1 MRARRTPTS
10 PDHAVTAS
18 SPSAAT
24 PSQPLLAQRRHPFS
38 ASGAARRPAHPRHL
52 VRNPRM
58 AVPKNLLYCA
68 LLQFWVF
75 DLGSRVSINP
85 ESKSR
90 AVNREVLSE
99 LIKLHGKTSL
109 GGKLPAY
116 DGRKSLYTAGS
127 LPFESEEFSVTLV
140 DPEKKDKEKAER
152 EYKIT
157 IRIAG
162 RTDLYHLQQ
171 FLKGRQRDMPQETI
185 QVLDVVLRES
195 PSWNYVTV
203 SRSFFSTTFGH
214 RGDIGEG
221 LECWRGYYQ
230 SLRPTQM
237 GLSLNIDISATS
249 FFKPVTVV
257 QFVLEF
263 LNLRDASRPLTD
275 RDRIKIK
282 KALRGVR
289 VETNHQ
295 EDQIRRYK
303 ITGITPVPM
312 SQLIFP
318 VDERGTR
325 MSVVHYFMQRYNY
338 NLQYT
343 SWPCLQS
350 GSDARPVYL
359 PMEACKIVEGQRY
372 SKKLNDKQVA
382 NILRA
387 TCQRPQQREQ
397 SIREMVL
404 HNKYA
409 EDKFAQEFGIN
420 VCSDLVSVPA
430 RVLPPPML
438 RYHDSGK
445 EKTCAPSVGQWNMI
459 NKKMINGGIIDNWA
473 CVSFSRM
480 RPEEVH
486 RFCCDLI
493 QMCNMTG
500 MSVNSRPLVDNRSA
514 SPNHIENA
522 LRDVYRRTTEMLSK
536 QGHEKQLQL
545 LIVILPEISGSYGKI
560 KKVCETDLGIVS
572 QCYLPRYAARPNKQ
586 YLENV
591 ALKINVKVGLPPSI
605 EKAFARFGVP
615 AVTKVP
621 TIIFGADVTHPP
633 PGEDSTSSIAV
644 VVASMD
650 WPEITKYRGLVSAQ
664 PHRQEIIEDLFSVS
678 KDPQRGNVNGGMI
691 RELLIAFRWKTG
703 RRPERILFYRDSV
716 SEGQL
721 STVRFHE
728 MNAIR
733 KACAALE
740 EGHARCTRGVSVVP
754 PAYNADLAA
763 FRPRYYVEGDSSD
776 GGSTPRSSRKKAI
789 LGEGPVEVP
798 NIKENDVMSP
808 VSSETGGVLHL
819 HTTNIGTIREIL
831 IAIRRK
837 TGRRPDKIIFH
848 SDREDEEHPSLL
860 LVSVYGTIREACTS
874 LDEGYVP
881 LIVIDDSQEKN
892 RSLSPDINEKPENK
906 SASQVMTHL
915 TVDSPIG
922 PIPMQID
929 LNSKSYKL
937 KQKLEEVLDTS
948 LEHFY
953 MRGNGITLKNNDPLK
968 TYGLRDNST
977 IQLLPRLLG
986 GCRRGSKRPRME
998 PEPPKLLRLKPLTQQ
1013 FTLTEYVDKF
1023 SQLFFARRTL
1033 PHPEIAN
1040 QEQVLDYLTPLG
1052 RILGNSIA
1060 RIFGKAQATRQSW
1073 NGEIGMKDFVVING
1087 RAVLRENRQ
1096 PTVRIDWDSI
1106 LQRDDEALDSILTT
1120 IYVKPGINLQYMDDF
1135 LSLLKDPECTGDWM
1149 ARYKRNSFAFKSPH
1163 QIARIQFSLLK
1174 LYDSLSDSKKI
1185 EFQKVVNRASCLAWP
1200 AAKNNYVFNPQIV
1213 YMRDVLH
1220 RQYPNTPWGCFK
1232 LLRNYETHGR
1242 IFPVYFT
1249 HVPVPQILGNFV
1261 AKVIQE
1267 LLKDEVN
1274 KSKDEDKF
1282 DIEEAITE

>member
-1 MRARRTPTS
+1 MIRAN
-10 PDHAVTAS
+10 H
-18 SPSAAT
+18 
-24 PSQPLLAQRRHPFS
+24 F
-38 ASGAARRPAHPRHL
+38 L
-52 VRNPRM
+52 VNV
-58 AVPKNLLYCA
+58 ADNNLFHY
-68 LLQFWVF
+68 
-75 DLGSRVSINP
+75 DVSINP

-275 RDRIKIK
+275 RDRVKIK

-325 MSVVHYFMQRYNY
+325 MSVVQYFMQRYKY

-372 SKKLNDKQVA
+372 SKKLNDKQVT

-445 EKTCAPSVGQWNMI
+445 EKTCAPSVGQWSMI
-459 NKKMINGGIIDNWA
+459 NKKMINGGIIDNWS
-473 CVSFSRM
+473 CVSFSRIP
-480 RPEEVH
+480 PEEVH

-500 MSVNSRPLVDNRSA
+500 MSVNPRPLVDNRSA
-514 SPNHIENA
+514 NPNHIENA
-522 LRDVYRRTTEMLSK
+522 LRDVYRRTTEMLGK

-545 LIVILPEISGSYGKI
+545 LIVILPEVSGSYGKI

-572 QCYLPRYAARPNKQ
+572 QCCLPRHAARPNKQ

-591 ALKINVKVGLPPSI
+591 ALKINVKVGGRNTVL
-605 EKAFARFGVP
+605 ERAFVRNGIPFVSE
-615 AVTKVP
+615 VP

-633 PGEDSTSSIAV
+633 PGEDSASSIAA

-664 PHRQEIIEDLFSVS
+664 PHRQEIIEDLFSVT
-678 KDPQRGNVNGGMI
+678 KDPKRGNVNGGMI
-691 RELLIAFRWKTG
+691 RELLIAFRRKTG
-703 RRPERILFYRDSV
+703 RRPERILFYRDGV
-716 SEGQL
+716 SEGQFSHVL
-721 STVRFHE
+721 LHE
-728 MNAIR
+728 MDAIR
-733 KACAALE
+733 KACASLE
-740 EGHARCTRGVSVVP
+740 EGYMPPVTFVVVQKRDHTRLFPDVHGRRDMTDKSGNILPGSVFELMTCHPTDFGFYLCNNTNIQGTSCNYHVLYDENNFTADALQSLTKKLCNTYARCVPGLSTVAPAFYAHVKARVCTRH
-754 PAYNADLAA
+754 YM
-763 FRPRYYVEGDSSD
+763 EGD
-776 GGSTPRSSRKKAI
+776 GST
-789 LGEGPVEVP
+789 GEL
-798 NIKENDVMSP
+798 NIK
-808 VSSETGGVLHL
+808 
-819 HTTNIGTIREIL
+819 
-831 IAIRRK
+831 
-837 TGRRPDKIIFH
+837 
-848 SDREDEEHPSLL
+848 
-860 LVSVYGTIREACTS
+860 
-874 LDEGYVP
+874 
-881 LIVIDDSQEKN
+881 
-892 RSLSPDINEKPENK
+892 
-906 SASQVMTHL
+906 
-915 TVDSPIG
+915 
-922 PIPMQID
+922 
-929 LNSKSYKL
+929 
-937 KQKLEEVLDTS
+937 
-948 LEHFY
+948 
-953 MRGNGITLKNNDPLK
+953 
-968 TYGLRDNST
+968 
-977 IQLLPRLLG
+977 LLG
-986 GCRRGSKRPRME
+986 GGDNPDTGRSRKRPRE
-998 PEPPKLLRLKPLTQQ
+998 EESGSSSQSADHPTLGGNRISNISTFLPKGKNLPYFEGFLT
-1013 FTLTEYVDKF
+1013 FIEKSKF
-1023 SQLFFARRTL
+1023 RN
-1033 PHPEIAN
+1033 HPE
-1040 QEQVLDYLTPLG
+1040 
-1052 RILGNSIA
+1052 
-1060 RIFGKAQATRQSW
+1060 
-1073 NGEIGMKDFVVING
+1073 
-1087 RAVLRENRQ
+1087 
-1096 PTVRIDWDSI
+1096 
-1106 LQRDDEALDSILTT
+1106 
-1120 IYVKPGINLQYMDDF
+1120 
-1135 LSLLKDPECTGDWM
+1135 LLP
-1149 ARYKRNSFAFKSPH
+1149 YKRRPLVFMSPLE
-1163 QIARIQFSLLK
+1163 RLL
-1174 LYDSLSDSKKI
+1174 LWI
-1185 EFQKVVNRASCLAWP
+1185 
-1200 AAKNNYVFNPQIV
+1200 
-1213 YMRDVLH
+1213 
-1220 RQYPNTPWGCFK
+1220 
-1232 LLRNYETHGR
+1232 
-1242 IFPVYFT
+1242 IF
-1249 HVPVPQILGNFV
+1249 
-1261 AKVIQE
+1261 
-1267 LLKDEVN
+1267 
-1274 KSKDEDKF
+1274 
-1282 DIEEAITE
+1282 

>member
-1 MRARRTPTS
+1 M
-10 PDHAVTAS
+10 
-18 SPSAAT
+18 
-24 PSQPLLAQRRHPFS
+24 
-38 ASGAARRPAHPRHL
+38 
-52 VRNPRM
+52 
-58 AVPKNLLYCA
+58 
-68 LLQFWVF
+68 
-75 DLGSRVSINP
+75 VSINP

-275 RDRIKIK
+275 RDRVKIK

-318 VDERGTR
+318 IDERGTR
-325 MSVVHYFMQRYNY
+325 MSVVQYFMQRYNY

-372 SKKLNDKQVA
+372 SKKLNDKQVT

-438 RYHDSGK
+438 RFHDSGK

-500 MSVNSRPLVDNRSA
+500 M
-514 SPNHIENA
+514 
-522 LRDVYRRTTEMLSK
+522 
-536 QGHEKQLQL
+536 
-545 LIVILPEISGSYGKI
+545 
-560 KKVCETDLGIVS
+560 
-572 QCYLPRYAARPNKQ
+572 
-586 YLENV
+586 
-591 ALKINVKVGLPPSI
+591 VGRPPSI
-605 EKAFARFGVP
+605 EKAFTRFGVP
-615 AVTKVP
+615 SVKNIP

-633 PGEDSTSSIAV
+633 PGEDSASSIAA

-650 WPEITKYRGLVSAQ
+650 WPEITKYSGLVSAQ
-664 PHRQEIIEDLFSVS
+664 PHRQEIIEDLFSVT
-678 KDPQRGNVNGGMI
+678 KVPQRGNVNGGMI
-691 RELLIAFRWKTG
+691 RELLIAFRRKTGRRPERILFFRDGVSEGQFSHVLLHEMDAIRKACASLEEGYQPEVNFVPVEKKHYTRLLSEDHGRHDMTDKSGNKLPGLVTAHENNGQHRPINIFIDCPAGRLVVQVPLSSTCYSLKTAIEKKLNVSINSCSLYLVRKPINYGKTLSYYGLRDESVLRMEAKLLGGASIGVPQTVAQTFSDQNLKEYSADSTKFFRNELVRDKDWPGRKKLIRVFNKKGNILGLSVLDQLKKAIKEKKSWDGQLKKKDFRVVDGRAVIIKKPIYNIDAVNFPKDCKKIRKILKKIFQTEISGADAPFLQWNPFLRDLLEVLELATFSDLYWLVPFIKTNFAFKTPIQRENASYNIVRYYEGLNWQDKANFEAIVDGVTVPPDWRSCKVQTHYFFRKTIQYAFQKFGCTYSLSSFGCFKFQRNHATHAKVSPFHLSDHEITMFLRSFVAEVVASMDWPEITKYRCLVSAQPHRQEIIEDLFSVTKDPQRGNGNGGMIRELLIAFRRKTG
-703 RRPERILFYRDSV
+703 RRPERILFYRDGA
-716 SEGQL
+716 SEGQFSHVL
-721 STVRFHE
+721 LHE
-728 MNAIR
+728 MDAIR
-733 KACAALE
+733 KACASLEGYMPPVTFVVVQKRHHTRLFPEVHGRRDMTDKSGNILPGTVVDLMICHPTEFDFYLCSHAGIKGTSRPTHYHVLYDENHFTADAL
-740 EGHARCTRGVSVVP
+740 HYARCTRAVSVVP
-754 PAYNADLAA
+754 PAYYAHLAA
-763 FRPRYYVEGDSSD
+763 FCARYYVEGDSSD
-776 GGSTPRSSRKKAI
+776 GGSTPGQAAI
-789 LGEGPVEVP
+789 AHEGPVEVRHLP
-798 NIKENDVMSP
+798 KIKDNIKDVM
-808 VSSETGGVLHL
+808 
-819 HTTNIGTIREIL
+819 
-831 IAIRRK
+831 
-837 TGRRPDKIIFH
+837 
-848 SDREDEEHPSLL
+848 
-860 LVSVYGTIREACTS
+860 
-874 LDEGYVP
+874 
-881 LIVIDDSQEKN
+881 
-892 RSLSPDINEKPENK
+892 
-906 SASQVMTHL
+906 
-915 TVDSPIG
+915 
-922 PIPMQID
+922 
-929 LNSKSYKL
+929 
-937 KQKLEEVLDTS
+937 
-948 LEHFY
+948 FY
-953 MRGNGITLKNNDPLK
+953 
-968 TYGLRDNST
+968 
-977 IQLLPRLLG
+977 
-986 GCRRGSKRPRME
+986 C
-998 PEPPKLLRLKPLTQQ
+998 
-1013 FTLTEYVDKF
+1013 
-1023 SQLFFARRTL
+1023 
-1033 PHPEIAN
+1033 
-1040 QEQVLDYLTPLG
+1040 
-1052 RILGNSIA
+1052 
-1060 RIFGKAQATRQSW
+1060 
-1073 NGEIGMKDFVVING
+1073 
-1087 RAVLRENRQ
+1087 
-1096 PTVRIDWDSI
+1096 
-1106 LQRDDEALDSILTT
+1106 
-1120 IYVKPGINLQYMDDF
+1120 
-1135 LSLLKDPECTGDWM
+1135 
-1149 ARYKRNSFAFKSPH
+1149 
-1163 QIARIQFSLLK
+1163 
-1174 LYDSLSDSKKI
+1174 
-1185 EFQKVVNRASCLAWP
+1185 
-1200 AAKNNYVFNPQIV
+1200 
-1213 YMRDVLH
+1213 
-1220 RQYPNTPWGCFK
+1220 
-1232 LLRNYETHGR
+1232 
-1242 IFPVYFT
+1242 
-1249 HVPVPQILGNFV
+1249 
-1261 AKVIQE
+1261 
-1267 LLKDEVN
+1267 
-1274 KSKDEDKF
+1274 
-1282 DIEEAITE
+1282 

>member
-1 MRARRTPTS
+1 
-10 PDHAVTAS
+10 
-18 SPSAAT
+18 
-24 PSQPLLAQRRHPFS
+24 
-38 ASGAARRPAHPRHL
+38 
-52 VRNPRM
+52 
-58 AVPKNLLYCA
+58 
-68 LLQFWVF
+68 
-75 DLGSRVSINP
+75 
-85 ESKSR
+85 
-90 AVNREVLSE
+90 
-99 LIKLHGKTSL
+99 
-109 GGKLPAY
+109 
-116 DGRKSLYTAGS
+116 
-127 LPFESEEFSVTLV
+127 
-140 DPEKKDKEKAER
+140 
-152 EYKIT
+152 
-157 IRIAG
+157 
-162 RTDLYHLQQ
+162 
-171 FLKGRQRDMPQETI
+171 MPQETI

-275 RDRIKIK
+275 RDRVKIK
-282 KALRGVR
+282 KALCGVR

-325 MSVVHYFMQRYNY
+325 MSVVQYFMQRYKY

-372 SKKLNDKQVA
+372 SKKLNDKQVT

-500 MSVNSRPLVDNRSA
+500 MSVNPRPLVDNRSA
-514 SPNHIENA
+514 NPNHIENA
-522 LRDVYRRTTEMLSK
+522 LRDVYRRTTEMLGK

-545 LIVILPEISGSYGKI
+545 LIVILPEVSGSYGKI

-572 QCYLPRYAARPNKQ
+572 QCCLPRHAARPNKQ

-591 ALKINVKVGLPPSI
+591 ALKINVKVGGRNTVL
-605 EKAFARFGVP
+605 ERAFVRNGIPFVSE
-615 AVTKVP
+615 VP

-633 PGEDSTSSIAV
+633 PGEDSASSIAA

-664 PHRQEIIEDLFSVS
+664 PHRQEIIEDLFSVT

-691 RELLIAFRWKTG
+691 RELLIAFRRKTG
-703 RRPERILFYRDSV
+703 RRPERILFYRDGV
-716 SEGQL
+716 SEGQFSHVL
-721 STVRFHE
+721 LHE
-728 MNAIR
+728 MDAIR
-733 KACAALE
+733 KACASLE
-740 EGHARCTRGVSVVP
+740 EGYMPPVTFVVVQKRHHTKLFPEVHGGRDMTDKSGNILPGSVFELMTCHTTDFGFYLCNNTNIHGTSCSYHVLYDENNFMADALQCLTKKLCSAYARCVPGLSTVAPAFYAHVKARVCTRYYMEGDGSNGELNIKLLGGGDSVGSGRPFKKPRHEEFGSPSEAANQSTLPVP
-754 PAYNADLAA
+754 KISNISNADTVGFQEYIAAHRESFIIKVTIQKCTSKRVGPEEDRYDFSDIARVLGNSLLTAYFGTHEENLTWAGELTYKDLVVRHGRIMVIRKPRVATSQVDFDLDIKKLVVTLRAAFLPRGRILPYFQGYLEFIEHSKHRNEPKLLPYKRRPLVFMSPVERAAALDHVLKIYFRLSGSAQAA
-763 FRPRYYVEGDSSD
+763 FRS
-776 GGSTPRSSRKKAI
+776 
-789 LGEGPVEVP
+789 
-798 NIKENDVMSP
+798 
-808 VSSETGGVLHL
+808 
-819 HTTNIGTIREIL
+819 
-831 IAIRRK
+831 
-837 TGRRPDKIIFH
+837 
-848 SDREDEEHPSLL
+848 
-860 LVSVYGTIREACTS
+860 
-874 LDEGYVP
+874 
-881 LIVIDDSQEKN
+881 
-892 RSLSPDINEKPENK
+892 
-906 SASQVMTHL
+906 
-915 TVDSPIG
+915 
-922 PIPMQID
+922 
-929 LNSKSYKL
+929 
-937 KQKLEEVLDTS
+937 
-948 LEHFY
+948 
-953 MRGNGITLKNNDPLK
+953 
-968 TYGLRDNST
+968 
-977 IQLLPRLLG
+977 
-986 GCRRGSKRPRME
+986 
-998 PEPPKLLRLKPLTQQ
+998 
-1013 FTLTEYVDKF
+1013 
-1023 SQLFFARRTL
+1023 
-1033 PHPEIAN
+1033 
-1040 QEQVLDYLTPLG
+1040 
-1052 RILGNSIA
+1052 
-1060 RIFGKAQATRQSW
+1060 
-1073 NGEIGMKDFVVING
+1073 
-1087 RAVLRENRQ
+1087 
-1096 PTVRIDWDSI
+1096 
-1106 LQRDDEALDSILTT
+1106 
-1120 IYVKPGINLQYMDDF
+1120 
-1135 LSLLKDPECTGDWM
+1135 
-1149 ARYKRNSFAFKSPH
+1149 
-1163 QIARIQFSLLK
+1163 
-1174 LYDSLSDSKKI
+1174 
-1185 EFQKVVNRASCLAWP
+1185 VVNRFKRSEWP
-1200 AAKNNYVFNPQIV
+1200 GAKEYCIFVPLVDYQKKKNDGQDTYYREPF
-1213 YMRDVLH
+1213 Y
-1220 RQYPNTPWGCFK
+1220 CF
-1232 LLRNYETHGR
+1232 LILRNHNEHGEVL
-1242 IFPVYFT
+1242 PW
-1249 HVPVPQILGNFV
+1249 
-1261 AKVIQE
+1261 E
-1267 LLKDEVN
+1267 LLDYASIACFGDFVQDCFIGLMAADFEVH
-1274 KSKDEDKF
+1274 K
-1282 DIEEAITE
+1282 ALA

>member
-1 MRARRTPTS
+1 MAYRGGGGRGAPAGGGRGATRWP
-10 PDHAVTAS
+10 PPRAS
-18 SPSAAT
+18 SAPRPAAT
-24 PSQPLLAQRRHPFS
+24 APVVADNPNAAGPHQ
-38 ASGAARRPAHPRHL
+38 GAYQHGVV
-52 VRNPRM
+52 VRNPALAPYATVRAPSP
-58 AVPKNLLYCA
+58 AVTIRAPSPTPATIRATAPTPSPAPAPFQPARVSAPAPAPPTPAAVANELEHKIFNTETVLARPAAAAPFQPARVSAPAPAPPTPASVAKELEQKLFVTETALAPPAAAAAAAVAATQPEEEKAPDVDLAPVSKKGLAHPARPGAGTVGKKVMIRANHLLVNVADNNLFHY
-68 LLQFWVF
+68 
-75 DLGSRVSINP
+75 DVSINP

-275 RDRIKIK
+275 RDRVKIK

-318 VDERGTR
+318 IDERGTR
-325 MSVVHYFMQRYNY
+325 MSVVQYFMQRYNY

-372 SKKLNDKQVA
+372 SKKLNDKQVT

-438 RYHDSGK
+438 RFHDSGK

-500 MSVNSRPLVDNRSA
+500 M
-514 SPNHIENA
+514 
-522 LRDVYRRTTEMLSK
+522 
-536 QGHEKQLQL
+536 
-545 LIVILPEISGSYGKI
+545 
-560 KKVCETDLGIVS
+560 
-572 QCYLPRYAARPNKQ
+572 
-586 YLENV
+586 
-591 ALKINVKVGLPPSI
+591 VGRPPSI
-605 EKAFARFGVP
+605 EKAFTRFGVP
-615 AVTKVP
+615 SVKNIP

-633 PGEDSTSSIAV
+633 PGEDSASSIAA

-650 WPEITKYRGLVSAQ
+650 WPEITKYSGLVSAQ
-664 PHRQEIIEDLFSVS
+664 PHRQEIIEDLFSVT
-678 KDPQRGNVNGGMI
+678 KVPQRGNVNGGMI
-691 RELLIAFRWKTG
+691 RELLIAFRRKTG
-703 RRPERILFYRDSV
+703 RRPERILFFRDGV
-716 SEGQL
+716 SEGQFSHVL
-721 STVRFHE
+721 LHE
-728 MNAIR
+728 MDAIR
-733 KACAALE
+733 KACASLE
-740 EGHARCTRGVSVVP
+740 EGYQPEVNFV
-754 PAYNADLAA
+754 
-763 FRPRYYVEGDSSD
+763 
-776 GGSTPRSSRKKAI
+776 
-789 LGEGPVEVP
+789 PVEKKHYTRLLSEDHGRHDMTDKSGNKLPGLVTAHENNGQHRP
-798 NIKENDVMSP
+798 INIFIDCP
-808 VSSETGGVLHL
+808 
-819 HTTNIGTIREIL
+819 
-831 IAIRRK
+831 A
-837 TGRRPDKIIFH
+837 GR
-848 SDREDEEHPSLL
+848 
-860 LVSVYGTIREACTS
+860 LVVQ
-874 LDEGYVP
+874 VP
-881 LIVIDDSQEKN
+881 LS
-892 RSLSPDINEKPENK
+892 STCYS
-906 SASQVMTHL
+906 
-915 TVDSPIG
+915 
-922 PIPMQID
+922 
-929 LNSKSYKL
+929 
-937 KQKLEEVLDTS
+937 
-948 LEHFY
+948 
-953 MRGNGITLKNNDPLK
+953 LK
-968 TYGLRDNST
+968 TAIEKKLNVSINSCSLYLVRKPINYGKTLSYYGLRDESV
-977 IQLLPRLLG
+977 LRMEAKLLG
-986 GCRRGSKRPRME
+986 GASIGVPQTVAQTFSDQNLKEYSADSTKFFRNELVRDKDWPGRK
-998 PEPPKLLRLKPLTQQ
+998 KLIRVFNKKGNILGL
-1013 FTLTEYVDKF
+1013 
-1023 SQLFFARRTL
+1023 S
-1033 PHPEIAN
+1033 
-1040 QEQVLDYLTPLG
+1040 VLDQLK
-1052 RILGNSIA
+1052 
-1060 RIFGKAQATRQSW
+1060 KAIKEKKSW
-1073 NGEIGMKDFVVING
+1073 DGQLKKKDFRVVDG
-1087 RAVLRENRQ
+1087 RAVIIKKPIYNIDAVNFPKDCKKIRKILKKIFQTEISGADAPFLQWNPFLR
-1096 PTVRIDWDSI
+1096 D
-1106 LQRDDEALDSILTT
+1106 
-1120 IYVKPGINLQYMDDF
+1120 
-1135 LSLLKDPECTGDWM
+1135 LLEVLELATFSDLYWLVPFIKT
-1149 ARYKRNSFAFKSPH
+1149 NFAFKTP
-1163 QIARIQFSLLK
+1163 IQRENASYNIVRYYEGLNWQDKANFEAIVDGVTVPPDWRSCK
-1174 LYDSLSDSKKI
+1174 VQTHYFFRKTIQYAFQKFGCTYSLSS
-1185 EFQKVVNRASCLAWP
+1185 F
-1200 AAKNNYVFNPQIV
+1200 
-1213 YMRDVLH
+1213 
-1220 RQYPNTPWGCFK
+1220 GCFK
-1232 LLRNYETHGR
+1232 FQRNHATHAKVSPFHLSDHEITMFLRS
-1242 IFPVYFT
+1242 
-1249 HVPVPQILGNFV
+1249 FV
-1261 AKVIQE
+1261 AEVIRG
-1267 LLKDEVN
+1267 LLKKRVPI
-1274 KSKDEDKF
+1274 KK
-1282 DIEEAITE
+1282 ALQ

>member
-1 MRARRTPTS
+1 MIRAN
-10 PDHAVTAS
+10 H
-18 SPSAAT
+18 
-24 PSQPLLAQRRHPFS
+24 F
-38 ASGAARRPAHPRHL
+38 L
-52 VRNPRM
+52 VNV
-58 AVPKNLLYCA
+58 ADNNLFHY
-68 LLQFWVF
+68 
-75 DLGSRVSINP
+75 DVSINP

-275 RDRIKIK
+275 RDRVKIK

-325 MSVVHYFMQRYNY
+325 MSVVQYFMQRYKY

-372 SKKLNDKQVA
+372 SKKLNDKQVT

-480 RPEEVH
+480 RPEEVY
-486 RFCCDLI
+486 RFCSDLI

-500 MSVNSRPLVDNRSA
+500 MSVNPRPLVDNRSA

-522 LRDVYRRTTEMLSK
+522 LRDVYRRTTEMLGK
-536 QGHEKQLQL
+536 QGSKKQLQL
-545 LIVILPEISGSYGKI
+545 LIVILPEVSGSYGKI

-572 QCYLPRYAARPNKQ
+572 QCCLPRHAARPNKQ

-591 ALKINVKVGLPPSI
+591 ALKINVKVGGRNTVL
-605 EKAFARFGVP
+605 ERAFVRNGIPFVSE
-615 AVTKVP
+615 VP

-633 PGEDSTSSIAV
+633 PGEDSASSIAA

-664 PHRQEIIEDLFSVS
+664 PHRQEIIEDLFSVT

-691 RELLIAFRWKTG
+691 RELLIAFRRKTG
-703 RRPERILFYRDSV
+703 RRPERILFYRDGV
-716 SEGQL
+716 SEGQFSHVL
-721 STVRFHE
+721 LHE
-728 MNAIR
+728 MDAIR
-733 KACAALE
+733 KACASLE
-740 EGHARCTRGVSVVP
+740 EGYMPPVTFVVVQKRHHTRLFPEVHGRRDMTDKSGNILPGTVVDLMICHPTEFDFYLCSHAGIQGTSRPTHYHVLYDENHFTADALQSLTNNLCYTYARCTRAVSVVP
-754 PAYNADLAA
+754 PAYYAHLAA
-763 FRPRYYVEGDSSD
+763 FRARYYVEGDSSD
-776 GGSTPRSSRKKAI
+776 GGSTPGSSGQAAI
-789 LGEGPVEVP
+789 AREGPVEVCQLP
-798 NIKENDVMSP
+798 KIKDNVKDVM
-808 VSSETGGVLHL
+808 
-819 HTTNIGTIREIL
+819 
-831 IAIRRK
+831 
-837 TGRRPDKIIFH
+837 
-848 SDREDEEHPSLL
+848 
-860 LVSVYGTIREACTS
+860 
-874 LDEGYVP
+874 
-881 LIVIDDSQEKN
+881 
-892 RSLSPDINEKPENK
+892 
-906 SASQVMTHL
+906 
-915 TVDSPIG
+915 
-922 PIPMQID
+922 
-929 LNSKSYKL
+929 
-937 KQKLEEVLDTS
+937 
-948 LEHFY
+948 FY
-953 MRGNGITLKNNDPLK
+953 
-968 TYGLRDNST
+968 
-977 IQLLPRLLG
+977 
-986 GCRRGSKRPRME
+986 C
-998 PEPPKLLRLKPLTQQ
+998 
-1013 FTLTEYVDKF
+1013 
-1023 SQLFFARRTL
+1023 
-1033 PHPEIAN
+1033 
-1040 QEQVLDYLTPLG
+1040 
-1052 RILGNSIA
+1052 
-1060 RIFGKAQATRQSW
+1060 
-1073 NGEIGMKDFVVING
+1073 
-1087 RAVLRENRQ
+1087 
-1096 PTVRIDWDSI
+1096 
-1106 LQRDDEALDSILTT
+1106 
-1120 IYVKPGINLQYMDDF
+1120 
-1135 LSLLKDPECTGDWM
+1135 
-1149 ARYKRNSFAFKSPH
+1149 
-1163 QIARIQFSLLK
+1163 
-1174 LYDSLSDSKKI
+1174 
-1185 EFQKVVNRASCLAWP
+1185 
-1200 AAKNNYVFNPQIV
+1200 
-1213 YMRDVLH
+1213 
-1220 RQYPNTPWGCFK
+1220 
-1232 LLRNYETHGR
+1232 
-1242 IFPVYFT
+1242 
-1249 HVPVPQILGNFV
+1249 
-1261 AKVIQE
+1261 
-1267 LLKDEVN
+1267 
-1274 KSKDEDKF
+1274 
-1282 DIEEAITE
+1282 

>member
-1 MRARRTPTS
+1 M
-10 PDHAVTAS
+10 
-18 SPSAAT
+18 
-24 PSQPLLAQRRHPFS
+24 PSQPPTQPLLTRTERRRPFS
-38 ASGAARRPAHPRHL
+38 ASGLLARGPSGTLAWPCQKITLLCCAPLSIGSSIWDPDFFPHL
-52 VRNPRM
+52 IDSI
-58 AVPKNLLYCA
+58 
-68 LLQFWVF
+68 LQGFFRFNWIFFWSQ
-75 DLGSRVSINP
+75 LNEVSINP

-275 RDRIKIK
+275 RDRVKIK

-325 MSVVHYFMQRYNY
+325 MSVVQYFMQRYKY

-372 SKKLNDKQVA
+372 SKKLNDKQVT

-480 RPEEVH
+480 RPEEVY

-500 MSVNSRPLVDNRSA
+500 MSVNPRPLVDNRSA

-522 LRDVYRRTTEMLSK
+522 LRDVYRRTTEMLGK
-536 QGHEKQLQL
+536 QGSEKQLQL
-545 LIVILPEISGSYGKI
+545 LIVILPEVSGSYGKI

-572 QCYLPRYAARPNKQ
+572 QCCLPRHASRPNKQ

-591 ALKINVKVGLPPSI
+591 ALKINVKVGGRNTVL
-605 EKAFARFGVP
+605 ERAFVRNGIPFVSE
-615 AVTKVP
+615 VP

-633 PGEDSTSSIAV
+633 PGEDSASSIAA

-664 PHRQEIIEDLFSVS
+664 PHRQEIIEDLFSVT

-691 RELLIAFRWKTG
+691 RELLIAFRRKTG
-703 RRPERILFYRDSV
+703 LRPERILFYRDGV
-716 SEGQL
+716 SEGQFSHVL
-721 STVRFHE
+721 LHE
-728 MNAIR
+728 MDAIR
-733 KACAALE
+733 KACASLE
-740 EGHARCTRGVSVVP
+740 EGYMPPVTFVVVQKRHHTRLFPEVHGRRDMTDKSGNILPGTVVDLMICHPTEFDFYLCSHAGIQGTSRPTHYHVLYDENHFTADALQSLTNNLCYTYARCTRAVSVVP
-754 PAYNADLAA
+754 PAYYAHLAA
-763 FRPRYYVEGDSSD
+763 FRARYYVEGDSSD
-776 GGSTPRSSRKKAI
+776 GGSTPGSSGQAAI
-789 LGEGPVEVP
+789 AREGPVEVRQLP
-798 NIKENDVMSP
+798 KIKDNVKDVM
-808 VSSETGGVLHL
+808 
-819 HTTNIGTIREIL
+819 
-831 IAIRRK
+831 
-837 TGRRPDKIIFH
+837 
-848 SDREDEEHPSLL
+848 
-860 LVSVYGTIREACTS
+860 
-874 LDEGYVP
+874 
-881 LIVIDDSQEKN
+881 
-892 RSLSPDINEKPENK
+892 
-906 SASQVMTHL
+906 
-915 TVDSPIG
+915 
-922 PIPMQID
+922 
-929 LNSKSYKL
+929 
-937 KQKLEEVLDTS
+937 
-948 LEHFY
+948 FY
-953 MRGNGITLKNNDPLK
+953 
-968 TYGLRDNST
+968 
-977 IQLLPRLLG
+977 
-986 GCRRGSKRPRME
+986 C
-998 PEPPKLLRLKPLTQQ
+998 
-1013 FTLTEYVDKF
+1013 
-1023 SQLFFARRTL
+1023 
-1033 PHPEIAN
+1033 
-1040 QEQVLDYLTPLG
+1040 
-1052 RILGNSIA
+1052 
-1060 RIFGKAQATRQSW
+1060 
-1073 NGEIGMKDFVVING
+1073 
-1087 RAVLRENRQ
+1087 
-1096 PTVRIDWDSI
+1096 
-1106 LQRDDEALDSILTT
+1106 
-1120 IYVKPGINLQYMDDF
+1120 
-1135 LSLLKDPECTGDWM
+1135 
-1149 ARYKRNSFAFKSPH
+1149 
-1163 QIARIQFSLLK
+1163 
-1174 LYDSLSDSKKI
+1174 
-1185 EFQKVVNRASCLAWP
+1185 
-1200 AAKNNYVFNPQIV
+1200 
-1213 YMRDVLH
+1213 
-1220 RQYPNTPWGCFK
+1220 
-1232 LLRNYETHGR
+1232 
-1242 IFPVYFT
+1242 
-1249 HVPVPQILGNFV
+1249 
-1261 AKVIQE
+1261 
-1267 LLKDEVN
+1267 
-1274 KSKDEDKF
+1274 
-1282 DIEEAITE
+1282 